1 MLRYGYQATH
11 KTALALAPYAGRPA
25 EFIRKEYTKGKGQ
38 PCYQEKLL

>member
-25 EFIRKEYTKGKGQ
+25 EFIRTKGKGQ